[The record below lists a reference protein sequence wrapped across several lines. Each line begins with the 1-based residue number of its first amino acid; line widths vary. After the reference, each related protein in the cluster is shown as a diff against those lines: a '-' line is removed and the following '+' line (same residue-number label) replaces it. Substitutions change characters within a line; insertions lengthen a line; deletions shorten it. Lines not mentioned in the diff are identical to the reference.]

1 MASYNKT
8 TLLGRVGQDPKV
20 NKSSKGT
27 TIAKL
32 SVATTE
38 KMNGT
43 EETQWHDVV
52 CFSSTA
58 DFVEKWVAKGDQV
71 LVDGKLKYNKYD
83 HEKGVTIK
91 QAVIYANSIALVD
104 KKEQQ
109 QNDLP

>member
-38 KMNGT
+38 KINGA

-91 QAVIYANSIALVD
+91 QAVIYANEVKIAA
-104 KKEQQ
+104 KKNE